1 MKKLS
6 LLLFI
11 PLILSVSCSSSDDS
25 DSNSS
30 GNFISITRNG
40 ETFNEN
46 NLAYGISVFDNCND
60 SSVLLDYTSAIV
72 YIENSEFSF
81 SLGIAHPS
89 DKSVFE
95 NVSASVSQVNIEASD
110 NGLLYIDCLNDFD
123 LIIEY
128 SDKSSNVS
136 LDDSA
141 NNTNTIESI
150 NLINETSTK
159 ATYGIKGNY
168 VATYTDGSGY
178 NITIN
183 GSYLLH
189 VDTLK

>member
-1 MKKLS
+1 MKKIIV
-6 LLLFI
+6 LLLVV
-11 PLILSVSCSSSDDS
+11 LSISCSSSDDS

-30 GNFISITRNG
+30 GDYISITRNG

-46 NLAYGISVFDNCND
+46 NLAYGILGFENCND
-60 SSVLLDYTSAIV
+60 SSVSMDATASIV

-81 SLGIAHPS
+81 SLGIAHPT

-95 NVSASVSQVNIEASD
+95 NISASVSQINIEASD
-110 NGLLYIDCLNDFD
+110 EGLGYIDCLNDFD
-123 LIIEY
+123 FILNYYDE
-128 SDKSSNVS
+128 SSYVS
-136 LDDSA
+136 IDESA

-150 NLINETSTK
+150 NLINETSTE

-183 GSYLLH
+183 GDYLLH